1 MVTGLDANIGDDLSL
16 LEQFKF
22 IEGRRYPNEKNVHYF
37 PNDEEEVD
45 RSRVEHYIC
54 TWILDLAASY
64 TSSTFVGVDF
74 SPIFPKSSLT
84 PPNAGFL
91 RHNVLEGLPFPE
103 SSFDFVHQRFLEW
116 SFGQLGWDDLFLEI
130 VRILKDDGWFEI
142 MNHVSDLRNSG
153 PRTQK
158 LSKAYIQCEERMY
171 PLGKWAGRIG
181 QIAKLNYNCAIKG
194 MKTFLLPFMNITDEE
209 FQALL
214 EDSENE
220 VNDYQTYICT
230 YRVFG
235 RRIARPLSPLSSS
248 SSLL

>member
-1 MVTGLDANIGDDLSL
+1 MEMLMYWMLG
-16 LEQFKF
+16 
-22 IEGRRYPNEKNVHYF
+22 
-37 PNDEEEVD
+37 
-45 RSRVEHYIC
+45 

-64 TSSTFVGVDF
+64 KSSTFVGVDF

-116 SFGQLGWDDLFLEI
+116 SFDQSGWDALFLEI
-130 VRILKDDGWFEI
+130 IRILKNDGWFEI
-142 MNHVSDLRNSG
+142 MNHVSELRNSG

-158 LSKAYIQCEERMY
+158 LTKAVLEFLKSKNLSTPTTDYIRNFFEKTQQIEDIKCEERMH
-171 PLGKWAGRIG
+171 PLGKWAGLIG
-181 QIAKLNYNCAIKG
+181 QVAKLNFNRALTA
-194 MKTFLLPFMNITDEE
+194 MKSFILPFMNITDEE

-230 YRVFG
+230 IRVFG
-235 RRIARPLSPLSSS
+235 RKIARPLPLSPLSSS
-248 SSLL
+248 SPLL